1 MYDRLLHTNTSTGV
15 KNVILNTI
23 EGGVKNIGVPSAED
37 LELFEGPLIAQIFET
52 DSVIEDNKDFYYRAM
67 GEMGEEA
74 PPRPLKDYEYKPP
87 PDDEF
92 ARLAVSFSSMEEDI
106 KEINKA
112 NDNT

>member
-1 MYDRLLHTNTSTGV
+1 MYNRLLHTNTSTGV

-67 GEMGEEA
+67 GEEA

-87 PDDEF
+87 LDDEF
-92 ARLAVSFSSMEEDI
+92 ARLAVSFSSSMEEDI